1 MGDDKTIC
9 LIVSLTPDSAASA
22 DVARFT
28 NPAPAG
34 VAATNVKIANPF
46 VLQLSSMLAVAT
58 RGWIFRKNHMHE
70 PWSISGLLIL
80 MSLLGLFVCCQPRV

>member
-1 MGDDKTIC
+1 MVDDKTIC

-46 VLQLSSMLAVAT
+46 VLLLSSMLAVD
-58 RGWIFRKNHMHE
+58 RSHMN
-70 PWSISGLLIL
+70 
-80 MSLLGLFVCCQPRV
+80 LGRITCMTQGHRQGH

>member
-1 MGDDKTIC
+1 MGEDKTIC
-9 LIVSLTPDSAASA
+9 LIVSLTPDSVASA

-46 VLQLSSMLAVAT
+46 VLQLSSMLAVD
-58 RGWIFRKNHMHE
+58 RSHMN
-70 PWSISGLLIL
+70 
-80 MSLLGLFVCCQPRV
+80 F

>member
-1 MGDDKTIC
+1 MGDDKTIV
-9 LIVSLTPDSAASA
+9 LSSLSPDTAASA

-80 MSLLGLFVCCQPRV
+80 MSLLGLFVCCQPHV

>member
-1 MGDDKTIC
+1 MGDYKTIV
-9 LIVSLTPDSAASA
+9 LSSLSPDSAASA

-46 VLQLSSMLAVAT
+46 VLQLSSMLAVD
-58 RGWIFRKNHMHE
+58 RSHMN
-70 PWSISGLLIL
+70 
-80 MSLLGLFVCCQPRV
+80 F